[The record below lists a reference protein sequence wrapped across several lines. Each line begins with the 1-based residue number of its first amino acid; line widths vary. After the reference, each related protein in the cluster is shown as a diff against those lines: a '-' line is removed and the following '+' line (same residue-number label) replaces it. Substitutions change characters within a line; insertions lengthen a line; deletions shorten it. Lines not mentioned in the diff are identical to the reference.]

1 MEQVQT
7 PAFVTTFTRGAEWA
21 ATGKVTLLFDGNTT
35 KFANYARQDVVPY
48 SR

>member
-1 MEQVQT
+1 VIIAKQRHG
-7 PAFVTTFTRGAEWA
+7 P
-21 ATGKVTLLFDGNTT
+21 TGKVTLLFDGNTT